1 MRIAVTDA
9 CIFIDLI
16 LLELTDQFFCLP
28 LEIHSS
34 FDVFDELHHEQQ
46 QIFNKH
52 ISTRKLTIHNLSQ
65 EDFTKIH
72 LTIFPK
78 SLSESD
84 KTVIYLAEKLQ
95 AMLLS
100 SDKIVRNFSKANAIE
115 YHGMLWVLDQLLISE
130 QIAFRVAIQ
139 KLNDLISNN
148 IVYQNNMELAFEI
161 NKRIEKWERACQ
173 E

>member
-1 MRIAVTDA
+1 MRIAV
-9 CIFIDLI
+9 
-16 LLELTDQFFCLP
+16 
-28 LEIHSS
+28 
-34 FDVFDELHHEQQ
+34 
-46 QIFNKH
+46 

-65 EDFTKIH
+65 EDFTRIH

-84 KTVIYLAEKLQ
+84 KTVIFLAEKLK

-115 YHGMLWVLDQLLISE
+115 YHGMLWIFDQLLISE
-130 QIAFRVAIQ
+130 QISFPIAIQ

-148 IVYQNNMELAFEI
+148 IVYQNNMELAYEI
-161 NKRIEKWERACQ
+161 NKRIEKWERASH
-173 E
+173 EDFKYKH